1 MSEAIYLT
9 NVRLSFPAIAT
20 PKAFEAGGKEIF
32 GADFIMP
39 SDHPGFA
46 AFMKSVNET
55 AAEKWKEL
63 TPQVMAM
70 INADRK
76 LRSYSQGAERI
87 SKTTMKV
94 LDGYEGMVAITAKKD
109 RRPQLINADGSP
121 VDPEN
126 TMQVQTVAR
135 KLYGGCYVNAVV
147 KPWAQ
152 DNKYGKGMRCDFV
165 AIQFLRDGDAFGE
178 GNTDA
183 SGMFG
188 AVASQIATADTAPP
202 WGGGPAFGDPAA
214 ATPPWMK

>member
-39 SDHPGFA
+39 S

-109 RRPQLINADGSP
+109 RRPQLIRS
-121 VDPEN
+121 EEH
-126 TMQVQTVAR
+126 TSELQ
-135 KLYGGCYVNAVV
+135 
-147 KPWAQ
+147 
-152 DNKYGKGMRCDFV
+152 
-165 AIQFLRDGDAFGE
+165 
-178 GNTDA
+178 
-183 SGMFG
+183 
-188 AVASQIATADTAPP
+188 SQSNL
-202 WGGGPAFGDPAA
+202 
-214 ATPPWMK
+214 